1 MPIKRDLEGKFV
13 VDAACGEEFSL
24 ILCKNPSN
32 NNVQEVWATG
42 NNLRGQLGINRMSH
56 VQDLTLIEDI
66 SGFVDLYENK
76 PLNINNLTCG
86 RRHCIATFDYGAF
99 FIWGDNEF
107 GQLGDKKRRFL
118 ESPFPKSKFERR
130 HNVEN
135 VICGIDNCAVIVED
149 LTEKMP
155 PKKKKPSKKR
165 TIKKSQMITNPEDLK
180 MLSESKIVS
189 KDPNEKT
196 ERKPLSERMREKFHN
211 TVYSDK
217 DTGIK

>member
-1 MPIKRDLEGKFV
+1 M
-13 VDAACGEEFSL
+13 
-24 ILCKNPSN
+24 
-32 NNVQEVWATG
+32 
-42 NNLRGQLGINRMSH
+42 
-56 VQDLTLIEDI
+56 IEDI
-66 SGFVDLYENK
+66 SGFVDMYENK

-86 RRHCIATFDYGAF
+86 RRHCVATFDYGAF

-155 PKKKKPSKKR
+155 AKKKKPSKKR

-196 ERKPLSERMREKFHN
+196 ERKSLSERMREKFHN
-211 TVYSDK
+211 TVYTDK
-217 DTGIK
+217 DTGIKQSNNN